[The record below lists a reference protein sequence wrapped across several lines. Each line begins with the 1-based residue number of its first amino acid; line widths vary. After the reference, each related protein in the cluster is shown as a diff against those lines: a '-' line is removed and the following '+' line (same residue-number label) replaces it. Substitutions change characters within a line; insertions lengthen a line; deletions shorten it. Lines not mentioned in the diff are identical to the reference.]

1 MRPVSWAGTVLAFN
15 NQRTEASLLSLPI
28 RMPLRAPLG
37 VAAAVAVAVVASAP
51 AQAAPT
57 AVERT
62 ALSFNYTLPA
72 AETSFNHTLPG
83 DELEFHFVR
92 KAG

>member
-1 MRPVSWAGTVLAFN
+1 MLP
-15 NQRTEASLLSLPI
+15 LPI
-28 RMPLRAPLG
+28 RIALG
-37 VAAAVAVAVVASAP
+37 AAAAVAVALAASAS

-62 ALSFNYTLPA
+62 SATSLNYTLP
-72 AETSFNHTLPG
+72 G
-83 DELEFHFVR
+83 DDVGFHFVR

>member
-1 MRPVSWAGTVLAFN
+1 M
-15 NQRTEASLLSLPI
+15 LSLPI
-28 RMPLRAPLG
+28 RIPLG
-37 VAAAVAVAVVASAP
+37 AAAAVAVALAASAP

-62 ALSFNYTLPA
+62 SATSLNYTLPAETSFNYTLP
-72 AETSFNHTLPG
+72 G
-83 DELEFHFVR
+83 DDVGFHFVR